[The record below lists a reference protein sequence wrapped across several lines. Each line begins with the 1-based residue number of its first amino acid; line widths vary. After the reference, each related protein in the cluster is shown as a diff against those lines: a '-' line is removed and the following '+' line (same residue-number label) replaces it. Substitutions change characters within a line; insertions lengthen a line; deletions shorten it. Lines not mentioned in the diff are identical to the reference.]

1 MLVLGGVPV
10 VSAPHETRKK
20 LTSRAV
26 PDIASLVRAA
36 QFDDSSDK
44 YCTDFKCPEYY
55 DLVEDADT
63 TVCEDRKCTKDV
75 CCEPTG
81 ETGYSTLPPTGDIS
95 SLETFFPVL
104 SPPH

>member
-1 MLVLGGVPV
+1 MLVFGGVPV
-10 VSAPHETRKK
+10 VSAPYETRKS
-20 LTSRAV
+20 LTPRAV
-26 PDIASLVRAA
+26 LDIAPFVWAA

-55 DLVEDADT
+55 DLVNNADT

-81 ETGYSTLPPTGDIS
+81 ETGYSACLLYTSPSPRDRQKSRMPS
-95 SLETFFPVL
+95 SA
-104 SPPH
+104 